1 MRQDAKKTK
10 RASSALSDTH
20 LGELETMKIKIL
32 FLAFAASAVLAG
44 CATSKSGDVYSRDEA
59 LREQSVRLATVES
72 VRPVTIQ
79 GTRSGI
85 GAAAGGV
92 VGGVAGTGVGHG
104 KGSTIAGVLG
114 AVGGGVAGQALEEG
128 ATRRAGMEIT
138 VRLEK
143 GELRAIAQEETDKF
157 VAGQKVRLLTSGGT
171 TRVSP

>member
-1 MRQDAKKTK
+1 MRITIVL
-10 RASSALSDTH
+10 AL
-20 LGELETMKIKIL
+20 
-32 FLAFAASAVLAG
+32 AAAATLAG

-85 GAAAGGV
+85 GAASGAV

-104 KGSTIAGVLG
+104 RGSSIAGVLG
-114 AVGGGVAGQALEEG
+114 AVGGGVAGQAIEEG
-128 ATRRAGMEIT
+128 TTRKNGVEIT
-138 VRLEK
+138 VRLDN
-143 GELRAIAQEETDKF
+143 GELRAIVQEETDKF
-157 VAGQKVRLLTSGGT
+157 VAGQRVRLLTSGGV

>member
-1 MRQDAKKTK
+1 MN
-10 RASSALSDTH
+10 S
-20 LGELETMKIKIL
+20 KIL
-32 FLAFAASAVLAG
+32 LAVLAATAILAG

-85 GAAAGGV
+85 GAAAGGIA
-92 VGGVAGTGVGHG
+92 GGVAGSGVGHG

-114 AVGGGVAGQALEEG
+114 AVGGGIAGQAIEEG
-128 ATRRAGMEIT
+128 TTRKNGVEIT
-138 VRLEK
+138 VRLQN
-143 GELRAIAQEETDKF
+143 GELRAIVQEETDKF
-157 VAGQKVRLLTSGGT
+157 VAGQKVRLLTSGGV

>member
-1 MRQDAKKTK
+1 MNTRLVLA
-10 RASSALSDTH
+10 AL
-20 LGELETMKIKIL
+20 
-32 FLAFAASAVLAG
+32 AASAALAG

-59 LREQSVRLATVES
+59 LREQTVRLATVES

-92 VGGVAGTGVGHG
+92 VGGVAGSSVGHG

-128 ATRRAGMEIT
+128 TTRKPGVEIT
-138 VRLEK
+138 VRLQN
-143 GELRAIAQEETDKF
+143 GELRAIVQEETDKF
-157 VAGQKVRLLTSGGT
+157 APGQKVRLLTSGGI

>member
-1 MRQDAKKTK
+1 MKLTI
-10 RASSALSDTH
+10 AL
-20 LGELETMKIKIL
+20 I
-32 FLAFAASAVLAG
+32 AFVSTLLAG
-44 CATSKSGDVYSRDEA
+44 CATSRSGDVYSREEA

-92 VGGVAGTGVGHG
+92 VGGVAGSGVGHG

-114 AVGGGVAGQALEEG
+114 AVGGGVAGQAIEEG
-128 ATRRAGMEIT
+128 TTRKPGVEIT
-138 VRLEK
+138 VRLQN
-143 GELRAIAQEETDKF
+143 GELRAVVQEETDKF
-157 VAGQKVRLLTSGGT
+157 VVGQKVRLLTANGV

>member
-1 MRQDAKKTK
+1 
-10 RASSALSDTH
+10 
-20 LGELETMKIKIL
+20 MKL
-32 FLAFAASAVLAG
+32 MLLLAGLAASAVLIG

-59 LREQSVRLATVES
+59 LREQTVRLATIES

-92 VGGVAGTGVGHG
+92 TGGVAGSGVGHG

-114 AVGGGVAGQALEEG
+114 AVGGGVAGQAIEEG
-128 ATRRAGMEIT
+128 ATRKPGVEIT
-138 VRLEK
+138 VRLAS
-143 GELRAIAQEETDKF
+143 GELRAIVQEETDKF
-157 VAGQKVRLLTSGGT
+157 VAGQKVRLLTVGGV

>member
-1 MRQDAKKTK
+1 MNTRLVLA
-10 RASSALSDTH
+10 AL
-20 LGELETMKIKIL
+20 
-32 FLAFAASAVLAG
+32 AASAALVG

-59 LREQSVRLATVES
+59 LREQTVRLATVES
-72 VRPVTIQ
+72 VRPVRIQ

-92 VGGVAGTGVGHG
+92 VGGVAGSTVGHG

-128 ATRRAGMEIT
+128 ATRKPGVEIT
-138 VRLEK
+138 VRLQN
-143 GELRAIAQEETDKF
+143 GELRAIVQEETDKF
-157 VAGQKVRLLTSGGT
+157 VPGQKVRLLTSGGI

>member
-1 MRQDAKKTK
+1 MKLTILL
-10 RASSALSDTH
+10 AS
-20 LGELETMKIKIL
+20 
-32 FLAFAASAVLAG
+32 LATSAVLAG

-59 LREQSVRLATVES
+59 MREQTVRLATVES

-92 VGGVAGTGVGHG
+92 VGGVAGSGVGHG

-128 ATRRAGMEIT
+128 TTRKGGVEIT
-138 VRLEK
+138 VRLAS
-143 GELRAIAQEETDKF
+143 GELRAIVQEETDKF
-157 VAGQKVRLLTSGGT
+157 VAGQKVRLLTVGGV

>member
-1 MRQDAKKTK
+1 MRIT
-10 RASSALSDTH
+10 
-20 LGELETMKIKIL
+20 IL
-32 FLAFAASAVLAG
+32 AVSLAAATVLAG

-59 LREQSVRLATVES
+59 LREQTVRLATVES

-92 VGGVAGTGVGHG
+92 VGGVAGSGVGHG

-128 ATRRAGMEIT
+128 TTRKPGVEIT
-138 VRLEK
+138 VRLAS
-143 GELRAIAQEETDKF
+143 GELRAIVQEESDKF
-157 VAGQKVRLLTSGGT
+157 VAGQKVRLLTSGGV

>member
-1 MRQDAKKTK
+1 MSKT
-10 RASSALSDTH
+10 
-20 LGELETMKIKIL
+20 IL
-32 FLAFAASAVLAG
+32 LSAVAAIAILAG

-85 GAAAGGV
+85 GAVAGGA
-92 VGGVAGTGVGHG
+92 VGGIAGSGVGQG
-104 KGSTIAGVLG
+104 RGSDVAAVLG
-114 AVGGGVAGQALEEG
+114 AVGGGLAGQAIEEG
-128 ATRRAGMEIT
+128 GTRKPGVEIT
-138 VRLEK
+138 VRLES
-143 GELRAIAQEETDKF
+143 GELRAIVQEETDKF